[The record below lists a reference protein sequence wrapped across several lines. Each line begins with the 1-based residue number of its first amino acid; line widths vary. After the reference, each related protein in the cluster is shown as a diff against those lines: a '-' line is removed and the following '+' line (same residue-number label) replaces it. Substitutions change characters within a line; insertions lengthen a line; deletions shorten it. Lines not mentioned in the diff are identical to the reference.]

1 MVNSLPSLQ
10 VALGQALHPL
20 MVDLADRD
28 TPSSGSGNHGPRA
41 SSTED
46 GAYPSLRL
54 SRDRATIAYLCRP
67 RQSGVP
73 PSPDLAAAILCRWQA
88 TLAGQPPLLP
98 LSDWIQ
104 PHTLG
109 EAWPTGQLL
118 LTPQPLALAG
128 WLWLWAVQSGS
139 AATNRPDPKPALRSA
154 LEPASLLPPQ
164 FPLAQRLQLSPL
176 ALLEYTQ
183 ARCHHLAQISHAAA
197 LFSHRGSVAP
207 LATWVPVAPQG
218 QAVLRALAQFTDGL
232 ATLPAPTAQGGRAG
246 LDLCAAVD
254 GWLRT
259 VVGTPSVGD
268 GILLAAI
275 AHSLRHFLCQGPGI
289 AAPDTL

>member
-1 MVNSLPSLQ
+1 MAQ
-10 VALGQALHPL
+10 EHP
-20 MVDLADRD
+20 
-28 TPSSGSGNHGPRA
+28 PRRMEPILLCA
-41 SSTED
+41 S
-46 GAYPSLRL
+46 A
-54 SRDRATIAYLCRP
+54 AIA
-67 RQSGVP
+67 P
-73 PSPDLAAAILCRWQA
+73 PSPISAVLGNLEFPLAGSSGGDTMPLASYSRRTAPVATPVGLDSAPHPGRSMANGAAAV
-88 TLAGQPPLLP
+88 
-98 LSDWIQ
+98 D
-104 PHTLG
+104 
-109 EAWPTGQLL
+109 
-118 LTPQPLALAG
+118 PQPLALAG

-232 ATLPAPTAQGGRAG
+232 ATLPAPTAQGAG
-246 LDLCAAVD
+246 
-254 GWLRT
+254 
-259 VVGTPSVGD
+259 
-268 GILLAAI
+268 
-275 AHSLRHFLCQGPGI
+275 QG
-289 AAPDTL
+289 